1 MFRCSK
7 KELRKTEWDQKTIKN
22 ITEKISMIKEVGR
35 ENKAKLFKINLSL
48 NTPWKNILINK
59 F

>member
-7 KELRKTEWDQKTIKN
+7 KELRKTEWDQKTIKH
-22 ITEKISMIKEVGR
+22 ITEKTSMIKEVGR

-48 NTPWKNILINK
+48 YTPWKNILINK

>member
-22 ITEKISMIKEVGR
+22 IIEKISMIKEVGR
-35 ENKAKLFKINLSL
+35 ENKAKSFKINLSL
-48 NTPWKNILINK
+48 YTPWKNILINK